1 MLDDVKAVR
10 LNGSILIQDIEKQV
24 CGTSAVVKYLVPDW
38 TPVKSYEL
46 LDESGTVLTKAS
58 MDIPGAVRTVL
69 THTIPL
75 REGK

>member
-1 MLDDVKAVR
+1 MKAVR

-38 TPVKSYEL
+38 IPVKSYEL

-58 MDIPGAVRTVL
+58 MNVPGAVRTVL

-75 REGK
+75 REGN